1 MVFEK
6 VRDIVSYQLEMD
18 PNTITPQSTLAHDLK
33 ADSVDVIE
41 IIMKMEQEFN
51 IEFSFDDLGE
61 IATIGDAVK
70 YIEERILSLIHISR
84 GQARRLAA

>member
-51 IEFSFDDLGE
+51 NEFSFDDLGE

-70 YIEERILSLIHISR
+70 YIEERI
-84 GQARRLAA
+84 

>member
-18 PNTITPQSTLAHDLK
+18 PNTITPQSTLAHDLE

-70 YIEERILSLIHISR
+70 YIEERI
-84 GQARRLAA
+84 

>member
-18 PNTITPQSTLAHDLK
+18 ANTITPQSTLAQDLK

-41 IIMKMEQEFN
+41 IIMKLEQEFN

-70 YIEERILSLIHISR
+70 YIEERI
-84 GQARRLAA
+84 